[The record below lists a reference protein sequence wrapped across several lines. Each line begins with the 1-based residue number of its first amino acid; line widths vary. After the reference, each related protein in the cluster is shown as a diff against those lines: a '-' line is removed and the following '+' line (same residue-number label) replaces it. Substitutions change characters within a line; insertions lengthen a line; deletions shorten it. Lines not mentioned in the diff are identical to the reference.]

1 MSVPALKLAGLFLS
15 FYMNMFKHLSQFCP
29 HMSLEITQR
38 AMRESLT
45 CHPKTPNTYLT
56 LLILLEFL
64 LLVTCRMILLL
75 GPPGILGLEICA
87 DTVVGN
93 KMKCGVSRG
102 LKRGLNTGHA
112 CGTCKS
118 SLHGWDLLWPGQL
131 HHLPDCEVLAPV
143 GACFGWNYGCLFSP
157 ASTRDICTLG

>member
-15 FYMNMFKHLSQFCP
+15 FYMYMFKHLSQFCP

-56 LLILLEFL
+56 LLILREFL

-75 GPPGILGLEICA
+75 GPPGAGKTTFLLASQNSLLSREILTVFVGLLGCRFLVWRYVLIQLWEIKWS
-87 DTVVGN
+87 VVSQGDW
-93 KMKCGVSRG
+93 KGDLTLVSW
-102 LKRGLNTGHA
+102 
-112 CGTCKS
+112 TC
-118 SLHGWDLLWPGQL
+118 HLLYQL
-131 HHLPDCEVLAPV
+131 SKVCVHSVKL
-143 GACFGWNYGCLFSP
+143 
-157 ASTRDICTLG
+157 CT